1 MIHLEKKK
9 YYKNLDFLRAIAV
22 LMTVFAHYSPIEIPY
37 LWYGVSI
44 FFSIS
49 GFLITEILLKKKEGD
64 FEVLQIL
71 KNFYIRRS
79 LRLFPLYYSFI
90 FLFWALLHFA
100 NLHLW
105 QDRFNYYF
113 LFYAP
118 NFLIAKISLGEA
130 MGFAHLWSLGVEEQ
144 FYLFW
149 PVILLFIPRKGILLT
164 ILFFISVGIYF
175 NTARFNTSMDM
186 HLMPFS
192 HFHTLCGGALI
203 AVLKIYY
210 NRMFLYIAQ
219 IRHKLLI
226 IAFISLLY
234 FLFFTDLTKISLSF
248 FQAISLAFFT
258 SVLVL
263 YHLFPFHIKFTQNR
277 FFSFL
282 LYTGK
287 ISYGLYLVHM
297 PIPYFIRAI
306 FTKILPNYQLHEYVV
321 VLISLI
327 FSFIAAS
334 ISHKYFESYFIRL
347 KDKFE

>member
-1 MIHLEKKK
+1 
-9 YYKNLDFLRAIAV
+9 
-22 LMTVFAHYSPIEIPY
+22 MTVFAHYSPVEIPY

-49 GFLITEILLKKKEGD
+49 GFLITEILLEKKEGE
-64 FEVLQIL
+64 FHVMQTL

-90 FLFWALLHFA
+90 FLFWSLLHFA

-118 NFLIAKISLGEA
+118 NFLISQISLGGA

-144 FYLFW
+144 FYLLW
-149 PVILLFIPRKGILLT
+149 PIFLLLIPRKGILPT
-164 ILFFISVGIYF
+164 ILFFICIGIYF
-175 NTARFNTSMDM
+175 NTARINTTIDM

-203 AVLKIYY
+203 AVLKLYY
-210 NRMFLYIAQ
+210 KKTFLFITK
-219 IRHKLLI
+219 IRHILLI
-226 IAFISLLY
+226 ISFISLLY
-234 FLFFTDLTKISLSF
+234 FLFFTDLTEISLSF
-248 FQAISLAFFT
+248 FQAITLALFT
-258 SVLVL
+258 SVLVM
-263 YHLFPFHIKFTQNR
+263 YHLFSFPVNLTQNR

-287 ISYGLYLVHM
+287 ISYGLYLIHM
-297 PIPYFIRAI
+297 PIPYFIRAVS
-306 FTKILPNYQLHEYVV
+306 TKISPNYELNEYIVI
-321 VLISLI
+321 LISLI
-327 FSFIAAS
+327 VSFSCAS
-334 ISHKYFESYFIRL
+334 LSHKYFESYFIRL
-347 KDKFE
+347 KKKFE

>member
-1 MIHLEKKK
+1 
-9 YYKNLDFLRAIAV
+9 
-22 LMTVFAHYSPIEIPY
+22 MTVFAHYSPVEIPY

-64 FEVLQIL
+64 FDVLQIL

-118 NFLIAKISLGEA
+118 NFLIAKISLGGA

-144 FYLFW
+144 FYLLW
-149 PVILLFIPRKGILLT
+149 PVILLLVPRKGILLT

-175 NTARFNTSMDM
+175 NTAKFNTPIDM

-203 AVLKIYY
+203 AVLKLYY
-210 NRMFLYIAQ
+210 NSMFLFIAQ
-219 IRHKLLI
+219 IRYKLLI

-248 FQAISLAFFT
+248 FQAITLAFFT

-282 LYTGK
+282 LHIGK
-287 ISYGLYLVHM
+287 ISYGLYLIHM
-297 PIPYFIRAI
+297 PIPYFIRTI
-306 FTKILPNYQLHEYVV
+306 STKILPNYQLHEYVV
-321 VLISLI
+321 ILISLI
-327 FSFIAAS
+327 LSFIAAS
-334 ISHKYFESYFIRL
+334 ISHKYFESFFIRL

>member
-1 MIHLEKKK
+1 
-9 YYKNLDFLRAIAV
+9 
-22 LMTVFAHYSPIEIPY
+22 MTVFAHYSPVEIPY

-49 GFLITEILLKKKEGD
+49 GFLITEILLKKKEGEFD
-64 FEVLQIL
+64 VIEIL

-118 NFLIAKISLGEA
+118 NFLIAKISLGGA

-144 FYLFW
+144 FYLLW
-149 PVILLFIPRKGILLT
+149 PVILLLVPRKGILFT
-164 ILFFISVGIYF
+164 TLFFISVGIYF
-175 NTARFNTSMDM
+175 STARFNTSMDM

-203 AVLKIYY
+203 AVLKVYY
-210 NRMFLYIAQ
+210 NRMFLFISQ
-219 IRHKLLI
+219 IRYKLLI
-226 IAFISLLY
+226 IAFISLMY

-248 FQAISLAFFT
+248 FQAITLAFFT

-263 YHLFPFHIKFTQNR
+263 YHLFPFHIKFKQNR

-282 LYTGK
+282 LYIGK
-287 ISYGLYLVHM
+287 ISYGLYLIHM

-306 FTKILPNYQLHEYVV
+306 STKILPNYHLHEYLVI
-321 VLISLI
+321 LISLI

>member
-1 MIHLEKKK
+1 LNRIETKN
-9 YYKNLDFLRAIAV
+9 YYTNLDFLRAIAV
-22 LMTVFAHYSPIEIPY
+22 LMTVFAHYSPVEIPY

-49 GFLITEILLKKKEGD
+49 GFLITEILLKKKEGEFD
-64 FEVLQIL
+64 VLEIL

-118 NFLIAKISLGEA
+118 NFLIAKISLGGA

-144 FYLFW
+144 FYLLW
-149 PVILLFIPRKGILLT
+149 PVILLLVPRKGILLT
-164 ILFFISVGIYF
+164 TLFFISVGIYF
-175 NTARFNTSMDM
+175 STARFNTSMDM

-203 AVLKIYY
+203 AVLKVYY
-210 NRMFLYIAQ
+210 NSMFLFIAQ
-219 IRHKLLI
+219 IRYKLLI

-248 FQAISLAFFT
+248 FQAITLAFFT

-263 YHLFPFHIKFTQNR
+263 YHLFPFYIKFTQNR

-282 LYTGK
+282 LYIGK
-287 ISYGLYLVHM
+287 ISYGLYLIHM

-306 FTKILPNYQLHEYVV
+306 STKILPNYHLHEYLVI
-321 VLISLI
+321 LISLI

-334 ISHKYFESYFIRL
+334 ISHKYFESYFIKL